1 MPAWQS
7 VGAQRY
13 YVDGDLFVM
22 ELSGLVTL
30 DEITALLL
38 QQESLFSQYERVL
51 TLCIARDV
59 QLPTADVRRFLAE
72 RGKRVDVT
80 RLYVVVVTNNTL
92 LRTIIRLIERATA
105 LITSSPLHNT
115 FVSSEAEA
123 WQWVENQRREHPPNR
138 PPT

>member
-30 DEITALLL
+30 DEITAPLLP
-38 QQESLFSQYERVL
+38 QEALFAHYERVL

-59 QLPTADVRRFLAE
+59 QLPTADVRRFWPHA
-72 RGKRVDVT
+72 
-80 RLYVVVVTNNTL
+80 
-92 LRTIIRLIERATA
+92 A
-105 LITSSPLHNT
+105 
-115 FVSSEAEA
+115 SESM
-123 WQWVENQRREHPPNR
+123 
-138 PPT
+138 

>member
-123 WQWVENQRREHPPNR
+123 WQWVENQRREPPPKR

>member
-59 QLPTADVRRFLAE
+59 QLPTADVRRFLAA

-123 WQWVENQRREHPPNR
+123 WQWVENQRREPPPKR